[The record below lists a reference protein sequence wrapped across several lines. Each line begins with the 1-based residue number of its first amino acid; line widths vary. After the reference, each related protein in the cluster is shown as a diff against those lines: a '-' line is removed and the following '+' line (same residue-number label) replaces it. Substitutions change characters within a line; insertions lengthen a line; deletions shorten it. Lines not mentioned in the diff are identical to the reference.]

1 MTRAGVHFAADYA
14 TARRR
19 FCDAAAGAGAR
30 LESHVNPATL
40 GPAGEPLA
48 TDLAWLGPGDARHL
62 LLTISGTH
70 GVEGHC
76 GSGIQV
82 ATLADPGARALP
94 PDTAL
99 VFLHAINPYGFA
111 WSRRVNEDN
120 VDLNRN
126 FVDHGQALPGNDGY
140 VELAD
145 AICPAEWDAAA
156 RAAAGL
162 RLAAYRERHG
172 AAALQKAITGGQY
185 SHANGVFYGG
195 AGATW
200 SRRLALALAAKH
212 LARARRVAVIDYH
225 TGLGPWGHGE
235 KIVLHRHASAALQRA
250 RDWYG
255 DDVTSTA
262 LGTSASSDVVGDLI
276 SGLAAALP
284 AVEFTNLA
292 LEYGVRT
299 VAETIDAIRG
309 DNWLHQHGTLDSPLG
324 REIKAQ
330 IRAAFYDDAETWHA
344 LVLEQALDAQR
355 RALRGLAG

>member
-1 MTRAGVHFAADYA
+1 MSVGAHFAADYA
-14 TARRR
+14 TARRL

-30 LESHVNPATL
+30 LESHVNPAAT
-40 GPAGEPLA
+40 GPAGELLA
-48 TDLAWLGPGDARHL
+48 TDLAWLGPAEAAHL

-82 ATLADPGARALP
+82 ASLVDSDAQPLP

-99 VFLHAINPYGFA
+99 LCLHAINPYGFA

-126 FVDHGQALPGNDGY
+126 FVDHARPLPRNDGY
-140 VELAD
+140 DELAD
-145 AICPAEWDAAA
+145 AICPTLWDDAS

-172 AAALQKAITGGQY
+172 AAALQKAVTGGQY
-185 SHANGVFYGG
+185 THPDGVFYGG

-200 SRRLALALAAKH
+200 SRRLALVLAAKH

-235 KIVLHRHASAALQRA
+235 KIVLHRPASAALERA
-250 RDWYG
+250 RGWYG

-284 AVEFTNLA
+284 AVEFTNMA
-292 LEYGVRT
+292 LEYGVRS
-299 VAETIDAIRG
+299 VAETIDAIRA
-309 DNWLHQHGTLDSPLG
+309 DNWLHHHGTLESALG

-330 IRAAFYDDAETWHA
+330 IRAAFYDGSEAWQA
-344 LVLEQALDAQR
+344 LVLEQAIDAQR

>member
-1 MTRAGVHFAADYA
+1 MSAGVHFASDYA
-14 TARRR
+14 AARRL
-19 FCDAAAGAGAR
+19 FCEAANAAGAR
-30 LESHVNPATL
+30 LESHVNPAAT
-40 GPAGEPLA
+40 GPAGETLT
-48 TDLAWLGPGDARHL
+48 TDLAWLGPADAAHL

-82 ATLADPGARALP
+82 ATLADPGTRALP

-126 FVDHGQALPGNDGY
+126 FVDHGQAVPRNDGY

-145 AICPAEWDAAA
+145 AICPTHWDDAS

-185 SHANGVFYGG
+185 THADGIFYGG
-195 AGATW
+195 ASATW
-200 SRRLALALAAKH
+200 SRRLALALATKH

-235 KIVLHRHASAALQRA
+235 KIALHRHADAALQRA
-250 RDWYG
+250 RQWYG
-255 DDVTSTA
+255 DDITSTA

-276 SGLAAALP
+276 SGLEASLP
-284 AVEFTNLA
+284 AIEFTTMA
-292 LEYGVRT
+292 LEYGVRS
-299 VAETIDAIRG
+299 VAETIDAIRA
-309 DNWLHQHGTLDSPLG
+309 DNWLHHHGTLDSAVG

-330 IRAAFYDDAETWHA
+330 IRTAFYDGTEAWQG
-344 LVLEQALDAQR
+344 LVLEQAIDAQR

>member
-1 MTRAGVHFAADYA
+1 MTHAGARFAADYA
-14 TARRR
+14 SARRL
-19 FCDAAAGAGAR
+19 FCDAATAAGAR
-30 LESHVNPATL
+30 LESHVNPAVT

-48 TDLAWLGPGDARHL
+48 TDLAWLGPADAAHL

-82 ATLADPGARALP
+82 ATLADPGARALR
-94 PDTAL
+94 PDAAI

-126 FVDHGQALPGNDGY
+126 FVDHDSALPRNDGY

-145 AICPAEWDAAA
+145 AICPAEWNAAS
-156 RAAAGL
+156 RAATGL
-162 RLAAYRERHG
+162 RLAAYREHHG
-172 AAALQKAITGGQY
+172 AAALQTAITAGQY
-185 SHANGVFYGG
+185 THPDGVFYGG

-200 SRRLALALAAKH
+200 SRRLALALAAEH

-255 DDVTSTA
+255 DDITSTV

-284 AVEFTNLA
+284 AVEFTNMA
-292 LEYGVRT
+292 LEYGVSS
-299 VAETIDAIRG
+299 VEETIDAIRA
-309 DNWLHQHGTLDSPLG
+309 DNWLHRHGTLDSAIG
-324 REIKAQ
+324 REIKTQ
-330 IRAAFYDDAETWHA
+330 IRAAFYDDAENWQA
-344 LVLEQALDAQR
+344 LVLEQAIDAQR

>member
-1 MTRAGVHFAADYA
+1 MIAGFHFAPDYA
-14 TARRR
+14 AARRL
-19 FCDAAAGAGAR
+19 FCNAATAAGAR
-30 LESHVNPATL
+30 LESHVNPAAT

-48 TDLAWLGPGDARHL
+48 TDLAWLGPADAAHV

-126 FVDHGQALPGNDGY
+126 FVDHGQALPRNDGY

-145 AICPAEWDAAA
+145 AICPVEWDAPS
-156 RAAAGL
+156 RAAAAL
-162 RLAAYRERHG
+162 RLAEYRERHG
-172 AAALQKAITGGQY
+172 FAALQKAITGGQY
-185 SHANGVFYGG
+185 THADGVFYGG
-195 AGATW
+195 ADATW
-200 SRRLALALAAKH
+200 SRRLALALATKH

-235 KIVLHRHASAALQRA
+235 KIVLHRHASTALQRA

-255 DDVTSTA
+255 DGITSTA

-276 SGLAAALP
+276 SGLEAALL
-284 AVEFTNLA
+284 AVEFTNMA
-292 LEYGVRT
+292 LEYGVRS
-299 VAETIDAIRG
+299 VAETIDAIRA
-309 DNWLHQHGTLDSPLG
+309 DNWLHRHGRLDSAIG

-330 IRAAFYDDAETWHA
+330 IRAAFYDGAEAWQG
-344 LVLEQALDAQR
+344 LVLEQAIDAQR